1 MRSTYLFLSVA
12 ASLASAFVILDESI
26 LAEIVSETRPATNDP
41 SQADAEMSLLGISPD
56 EHRGWGRDGD
66 WRDDD
71 EYPEH
76 GDWLGYGRWPGGD
89 RPRHGGWPEHGE
101 WPGYRGDCEDRHD
114 RDGRPWDRYRHRP
127 HRPIDACPGPFCH
140 ADKTT
145 WELIRESEH
154 TSRLAELIADDKD
167 LIDILNGTTANH
179 TFFALTNRALE
190 RLPRGRNGP
199 SPKLMSKLL
208 RYHILPGQFSIE
220 HIAGHGTLPTKLTEP
235 ALESTLPQRIV
246 VREHQNGVMLNR
258 RSRVVAADMV
268 SKASIYGTHR
278 QILTSPKKSKNGII
292 HIITS
297 PLHPPPETRTILHQA
312 PTDFSTFTLALARTK
327 LAHNLDPAQRQGGT
341 TFVPT
346 NVAFRRLGEKANRF
360 LFSRRGEGCLRT
372 LMQYHIVLNQTFYSD
387 VLYSSLG
394 TSHGLFSGRHGG
406 HAHEGEGKGG
416 RGDGLEED
424 YANVRLVTL
433 LKRELRVDVKKGFGE
448 VDMRVNGF
456 GRVGRMDLLARDGV
470 VHVLDRVLI
479 PPRKI
484 QDQNEDEDG
493 ELIIEELVG
502 RLDGCVYGMTRGEL

>member
-258 RSRVVAADMV
+258 RSRVVAADM
-268 SKASIYGTHR
+268 
-278 QILTSPKKSKNGII
+278 KSKNGII

-312 PTDFSTFTLALARTK
+312 PTDFSALARTK